1 MLVLPGSMFGPDQE
15 RYLRLAFANVDA
27 ALMPEMAERFLESQ
41 AAM

>member
-1 MLVLPGSMFGPDQE
+1 MFGPDQE

-41 AAM
+41 GKAVGVRQ